1 MSEGGAVAV
10 YFFDSSA
17 IVKRYAAE
25 PGSSW
30 VDSICDETAG
40 NIVALSY
47 GLRVNPQCQSHL
59 AGFAAAY
66 LRRGRRRFAGSGCR

>member
-1 MSEGGAVAV
+1 VSEGGAVAV

-30 VDSICDETAG
+30 VDSICDEAAG
-40 NIVALSY
+40 NIVALSL
-47 GLRVNPQCQSHL
+47 GRVL
-59 AGFAAAY
+59 T
-66 LRRGRRRFAGSGCR
+66 